1 MGGAWAKGGAK
12 LKHLRTADGY
22 DLSRARMR
30 REKRRWRQNYRD
42 PLPTVRARARGPA
55 SGR

>member
-42 PLPTVRARARGPA
+42 PLPPVRARARGPA